1 MINVTDLRT
10 GTTFQVDGTPYA
22 VLKYTHTKL
31 GRGGATVRV
40 EARNLKT
47 GRVEEKTFNSGAR
60 VEAAPTTKRRLQYL
74 YKDEENAVFMDPQ
87 SFEQVEIP
95 RRIAGEEIRFLKDG
109 QEADVL
115 FWSSGDAA
123 DVPLT
128 IELPP
133 KVTLKVTDTSPGVK
147 GNSATNI
154 WKPALLEN
162 GLQVKV
168 PLFIAVGDSVR
179 VDTRT
184 GEYIERA
191 K

>member
-1 MINVTDLRT
+1 MIDVTDLRA
-10 GTTFQVDGTPYA
+10 GTTFQIEGTPY
-22 VLKYTHTKL
+22 VVVKYTHTKL

-40 EARNLKT
+40 EVRNLKT
-47 GRVEEKTFNSGAR
+47 GRVEEKTFNSGTR
-60 VEAAPTTKRRLQYL
+60 VEEAPTTKRRLQYL

-95 RRIAGEEIRFLKDG
+95 RRIAGGEIRFVKDG

-115 FWSSGDAA
+115 FWSSGDAV

-154 WKPALLEN
+154 WKPAVLES
-162 GLQVKV
+162 GLQIKV
-168 PLFIAVGDSVR
+168 PLFINVGDAVR

>member
-1 MINVTDLRT
+1 
-10 GTTFQVDGTPYA
+10 
-22 VLKYTHTKL
+22 
-31 GRGGATVRV
+31 ATVRV
-40 EARNLKT
+40 DARNLKT

-95 RRIAGEEIRFLKDG
+95 RRIAGGEIRFLKDG